1 MLQTPPVV
9 LTISGH
15 DPSGG
20 AGIQADIE
28 AISHH
33 GCHACSVIT
42 ALTTQNTVGVKR
54 ILPQPA
60 ELVAEQI
67 NVLFE
72 DFKPSAIKIGV
83 IGSGETAYALH
94 KLILNHPEIPI
105 IIDPMLTSGT
115 GDPLS
120 DQTIVTG
127 LVELLIPLATL
138 ITPNSLEA
146 RVLAPQAVELKDCGQ
161 QLAGSGCT
169 NVLITGTHENQS
181 EVINTLYNKSG
192 IVNSK
197 IWQRLDAS
205 YHGSGC
211 TLASS
216 IAAMIA
222 LGRDPVSAVLES
234 QRYTWQSL
242 ASGYKPGK
250 GQYIPRRLL
259 EIDDQ

>member
-42 ALTTQNTVGVKR
+42 ALTMQNTIGVKK

-60 ELVAEQI
+60 AFVAEQI

-72 DFKPSAIKIGV
+72 DFEPSAIKIGV
-83 IGSGETAYALH
+83 IGSSEIAYALH

-105 IIDPMLTSGT
+105 IVDPVLASET
-115 GDPLS
+115 GDTLS
-120 DQTIVTG
+120 DDNIVTG
-127 LVELLIPLATL
+127 LIELLIPLATL

-146 RVLAPQAVELKDCGQ
+146 RVLAPHAAELEDCGQ
-161 QLAGSGCT
+161 QLVSSGCA
-169 NVLITGTHENQS
+169 NVLITGTHENQND
-181 EVINTLYNKSG
+181 VVNTLYNKSG
-192 IVNSK
+192 IVKSQ

-222 LGRDPVSAVLES
+222 LGHDPVSAALEA

-242 ASGYKPGK
+242 TSGYKPGK
-250 GQYIPRRLL
+250 GQFIPRRSLNVNSP
-259 EIDDQ
+259 